1 MRTIHRIGAGPGL
14 HAKCGAAGA
23 VKLSIT
29 GVLITCPACTGPST
43 AEIEQRQQ
51 QTIKDAAQ
59 RFRTKYVVKCDDCKR
74 QIGRTDNL
82 SESAAGGRCAE
93 CAA

>member
-14 HAKCGAAGA
+14 RPKCGAAGA

-29 GVLITCPACTGPST
+29 GVLITCPACIGPST

-51 QTIKDAAQ
+51 QTIRDAAA
-59 RFRTKYVVKCDDCKR
+59 RFRATHDP
-74 QIGRTDNL
+74 
-82 SESAAGGRCAE
+82 A
-93 CAA
+93 